1 MKSATKLSLTKDFY
15 VAIVMLL
22 FSGIN
27 LWQIFTIKVPA
38 SRMMPTFTLLITGAS
53 ALSLL
58 IRSFNGKSADNAK
71 LLLFAKKEII
81 MIIMLLVAV
90 SSISFIGF
98 YTSSLLL
105 ALGIGLLMES
115 SITKKILATIV
126 LKSLV
131 LMVIVYVMF
140 SLLLGMYLPHG
151 VLI

>member
-58 IRSFNGKSADNAK
+58 IRSFNGKSADKVK